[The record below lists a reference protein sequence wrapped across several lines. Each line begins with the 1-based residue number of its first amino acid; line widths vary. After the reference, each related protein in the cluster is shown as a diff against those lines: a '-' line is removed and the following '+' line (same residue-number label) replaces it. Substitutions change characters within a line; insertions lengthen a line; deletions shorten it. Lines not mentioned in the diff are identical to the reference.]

1 MADPRRPG
9 LQLYDQLFTED
20 PNAQDASVQPLKTYL
35 ENGGSIFPLVEKG
48 VEYLIDEYQ
57 MNRTDAQRFLRRA
70 NSMATYLSRQFIEQQ
85 LSGGN
90 GDGVAKPAS
99 GLLSLVT
106 GPRYELLFHTEFE
119 KLALPDSLESFL
131 SPVAYLIFLLLW
143 IRDRIESVKLDP
155 PGYPLNE
162 RRADLMDLSV
172 DFSAVF
178 RSVSSVDIIIS
189 VLECFIT
196 EHPIENQ
203 PQKTIEEAMIEA
215 RYPNSLPYF
224 QPWASADGVAQ
235 INDLSLGDFA
245 HTVHLNY
252 PYFLQSGTWI
262 DFAERALAH
271 STRFGPYQREL
282 LTEPPVELA
291 DLAAFYRDNYGSDIE
306 QGPGPQNLDQVAYF
320 GAHTKLGT
328 LGIER
333 LLSIRGFAPVR
344 SANVVYPQDSPLTPS
359 TPLTGAEEPVPSPE
373 SGRFGSVYINAN
385 AHPGVIINVADDGPA
400 SLHRLSVVYNNVEG
414 LAVFDRINRMVR
426 LCNWLELPSDQVDAV
441 LVAAIR
447 AEVHGGADKEKWWIS
462 DNVIHALG
470 LFQTLRERY
479 NCTAADF
486 AVLINELAIYGSGEA
501 LSQFDQ
507 VFNSQGS
514 YREPLL
520 LDDGEFPVT
529 PAPGEVD
536 LTISQ
541 LCNGLGIDTQTYQY
555 LALQVA
561 KAHSVSNNKLK
572 RSLPIISSFYRLV
585 RLSRLLSLTPVE
597 GVLMLLLVGGEDWL
611 NELAGTPKIGSVDS
625 ETPDVLNIID
635 ALQSCVQ
642 WCEQNNLLA
651 LWVLKHA
658 LPPQPARE
666 ASEQDQQL
674 FDQVRNLLPTAQFS
688 NASVLMAG
696 LPPAGAASWLDFL
709 VKSVAELK
717 PVIDTD
723 GLVLAP
729 IGTPEEYLIDAQK
742 RVEWAVDQAL
752 GTLEPGVRMSL
763 ASTLLKV
770 LLDAR
775 DAQVSLVKETLAAY
789 AEIASDQAIAVL
801 NWADK
806 TVYQFLRQVK
816 SRIDSSTEPS
826 RRNPDADELLTLLA
840 DVRRRA
846 EVVSTLGLSAT
857 LLEDYLDY
865 GYDAWMGQARKDLTV
880 STLYHLTTLNRAFG
894 LSTQPA
900 QKLLDYLREVNALE
914 ATLGEH
920 AKQLLHQVSTIRLA
934 EFFDWSVQ
942 EVREC
947 INRMDPQRPILRN
960 LSQLALFI
968 RVREMSTKTGMDAL
982 TIFLMGHLPE
992 IVDKQAY
999 AEAAELALLS
1009 QSEART
1015 PLAQVAGDLRQL
1027 VTMTCVVE
1035 PTEVIARSTKTAT
1048 YTVTLKDP
1056 NGDPLS
1062 GIRVHFRASL
1072 GEIESGHT
1080 DTNGTFKATYKPGA
1094 AMGVDTPVFWL
1105 DLLEPEN
1112 APIITLISDHITLDF
1127 VAMLSPPVPSGV
1139 VKRGDEVELY
1149 ATLMD
1154 GFGNLGV
1161 DELVRWFVESG
1172 EDSGNKVIFR
1182 GEQGSTNLE
1191 GLTRVMV
1198 SSDTGGTFKLSVL
1211 CERSGTKAHFDE
1223 ITFEGGGPPA

>member
-1 MADPRRPG
+1 M
-9 LQLYDQLFTED
+9 
-20 PNAQDASVQPLKTYL
+20 
-35 ENGGSIFPLVEKG
+35 
-48 VEYLIDEYQ
+48 
-57 MNRTDAQRFLRRA
+57 
-70 NSMATYLSRQFIEQQ
+70 
-85 LSGGN
+85 
-90 GDGVAKPAS
+90 
-99 GLLSLVT
+99 
-106 GPRYELLFHTEFE
+106 
-119 KLALPDSLESFL
+119 
-131 SPVAYLIFLLLW
+131 
-143 IRDRIESVKLDP
+143 
-155 PGYPLNE
+155 
-162 RRADLMDLSV
+162 
-172 DFSAVF
+172 
-178 RSVSSVDIIIS
+178 
-189 VLECFIT
+189 
-196 EHPIENQ
+196 
-203 PQKTIEEAMIEA
+203 
-215 RYPNSLPYF
+215 
-224 QPWASADGVAQ
+224 
-235 INDLSLGDFA
+235 
-245 HTVHLNY
+245 
-252 PYFLQSGTWI
+252 
-262 DFAERALAH
+262 
-271 STRFGPYQREL
+271 
-282 LTEPPVELA
+282 
-291 DLAAFYRDNYGSDIE
+291 
-306 QGPGPQNLDQVAYF
+306 
-320 GAHTKLGT
+320 
-328 LGIER
+328 
-333 LLSIRGFAPVR
+333 
-344 SANVVYPQDSPLTPS
+344 
-359 TPLTGAEEPVPSPE
+359 
-373 SGRFGSVYINAN
+373 
-385 AHPGVIINVADDGPA
+385 
-400 SLHRLSVVYNNVEG
+400 
-414 LAVFDRINRMVR
+414 
-426 LCNWLELPSDQVDAV
+426 
-441 LVAAIR
+441 
-447 AEVHGGADKEKWWIS
+447 
-462 DNVIHALG
+462 
-470 LFQTLRERY
+470 
-479 NCTAADF
+479 
-486 AVLINELAIYGSGEA
+486 
-501 LSQFDQ
+501 
-507 VFNSQGS
+507 
-514 YREPLL
+514 
-520 LDDGEFPVT
+520 
-529 PAPGEVD
+529 
-536 LTISQ
+536 
-541 LCNGLGIDTQTYQY
+541 
-555 LALQVA
+555 
-561 KAHSVSNNKLK
+561 
-572 RSLPIISSFYRLV
+572 
-585 RLSRLLSLTPVE
+585 
-597 GVLMLLLVGGEDWL
+597 
-611 NELAGTPKIGSVDS
+611 
-625 ETPDVLNIID
+625 
-635 ALQSCVQ
+635 
-642 WCEQNNLLA
+642 
-651 LWVLKHA
+651 
-658 LPPQPARE
+658 
-666 ASEQDQQL
+666 
-674 FDQVRNLLPTAQFS
+674 
-688 NASVLMAG
+688 
-696 LPPAGAASWLDFL
+696 
-709 VKSVAELK
+709 
-717 PVIDTD
+717 
-723 GLVLAP
+723 LAP

-992 IVDKQAY
+992 VVDKQAY

-1035 PTEVIARSTKTAT
+1035 PTEVVARSTETAT

-1072 GEIESGHT
+1072 GEIKSGHT
-1080 DTNGTFKATYKPGA
+1080 DTNGIFKAIYKPGT

-1182 GEQGSTNLE
+1182 GDQGSTNLE

-1198 SSDTGGTFKLSVL
+1198 SSDTGGKFKLSVL